1 MTDVPVGRRAS
12 VAAPATS
19 ANLGPGFDA
28 LGLAL
33 ALRDDVSVEVVDAG
47 VSVAV
52 DGEGADAVARDET
65 NLVVR
70 AVRIGLDALGVRAP
84 GLRLVCRNRIPHG
97 RGLGSSAAAIVG
109 GLRLASALHGDGLDD
124 GDLIALATDIE
135 GHPDNVA
142 ACALGGLTIAYAAHA
157 RPRAVRLDVH
167 PALSPVV
174 FVPSA
179 ALSTEVARALL
190 PAEVPHRDAVAN
202 SARSALLVAAM
213 TAHTELLLDAT
224 EDRLHQ
230 AYRQP
235 SMPESIDLI
244 TRLRDAGHAA
254 VVSGAGP
261 AVLVLATPSTPID
274 ADAWAPTGWRAM
286 RLSVDFGGAVATRL
300 TASAARRE

>member
-1 MTDVPVGRRAS
+1 MTELPAGRRAS
-12 VAAPATS
+12 GAAPASS

-33 ALRDDVSVEVVDAG
+33 DLHDDVEVEVVDAG
-47 VSVAV
+47 LSVV
-52 DGEGADAVARDET
+52 VEGEGADAVARDET

-70 AVRIGLDALGVRAP
+70 ALRTGLDAIGAHAP

-109 GLRLASALHGDGLDD
+109 GLRLASALHGGGLGD
-124 GDLIALATDIE
+124 GDVLALATDIE

-142 ACALGGLTIAYAAHA
+142 ACVLGGLTIAYPAEGG
-157 RPRAVRLDVH
+157 PRAVRLDVH

-179 ALSTEVARALL
+179 ALSTEVARGLL

-202 SARSALLVAAM
+202 SARSALLIAAM
-213 TAHTELLLDAT
+213 TVRPDLLLEAT

-235 SMPESIDLI
+235 AMPDSIDLV
-244 TRLRDAGHAA
+244 TRLRAAGHAA

-261 AVLVLATPSTPID
+261 SVIVLATALAPID
-274 ADAWAPTGWRAM
+274 PDEWVPAGWRAM
-286 RLSVDFGGAVATRL
+286 RLSVDASGAVT
-300 TASAARRE
+300 TV